1 MTGGDGGAGRLPRAA
16 RRVQD
21 ALRDAGLDREVVVL
35 SDSARTAAEAAAAV
49 GVQQGAIVKS
59 LVFRDEDGAPLL
71 VLVSGDNRC
80 DEARLRVTR
89 ADAEFV
95 REQTGYAIGGVPP
108 LGHPAPLRT
117 IVDEDLLRHPVV
129 WAAAGTPHAVFPI
142 DPASLAELTGGRV
155 VRLAAPAR

>member
-59 LVFRDEDGAPLL
+59 LVFRDEHGAPLL

-95 REQTGYAIGGVPP
+95 RDQTGYAIGGVPP
-108 LGHPAPLRT
+108 LGHPAPLHT
-117 IVDEDLLRHPVV
+117 IVDEQLGRFETV
-129 WAAAGTPHAVFPI
+129 WAAAGTPHAVFPV
-142 DPASLAELTGGRV
+142 SFEELVQITGGEVTRV
-155 VRLAAPAR
+155 N